1 MIYIFDVDGTLTP
14 PSKPME
20 KDFQNFFIEWA
31 GYNNFVVVSGSHY
44 KTIERQLGKTIISL
58 AQSTFPC
65 SGLVQYQG
73 FRPVWEYEHT
83 FSKDLYNSLDK
94 YLKQSNYSNKTGL
107 HIDDRGSLINFSIV
121 GRGDDKYRE
130 HYNEWDMVHR
140 EREEIVRDI
149 ERNFDV
155 SVTIGGQI
163 SVDIT
168 PKNWGKH
175 KILDHLTYDDEF
187 TFFGDKTNV
196 GGNDYSIFQELK
208 NSRHIVHTVKDYK
221 NTEKLLRGNHSR

>member
-14 PSKPME
+14 SSKPIE

-31 GYNNFVVVSGSHY
+31 SDKNFVLVSGSPY
-44 KTIERQLGKTIISL
+44 KKIERQLGKTIISM

-73 FRPVWEYEHT
+73 FRPVWEYEHN
-83 FSKDLYNSLDK
+83 FSKDLYFSLDK
-94 YLKQSNYSNKTGL
+94 YLKQSNYPNKTGL

-121 GRGDDKYRE
+121 GRGNNNYRE

-175 KILDHLTYDDEF
+175 KILERLTYDDEF
-187 TFFGDKTNV
+187 IFFGDKTDI
-196 GGNDYSIFQELK
+196 GGNDYSIFQELI
-208 NSRHIVHTVKDYK
+208 NRNQRVYK
-221 NTEKLLRGNHSR
+221 TTGWENTKELLKRL

>member
-14 PSKPME
+14 SSKPIE

-31 GYNNFVVVSGSHY
+31 SDKNFVLVSGSPY
-44 KTIERQLGKTIISL
+44 KKIERQLGKTIISM

-73 FRPVWEYEHT
+73 FRPVWEYEHN
-83 FSKDLYNSLDK
+83 FSKDLYFSLDK
-94 YLKQSNYSNKTGL
+94 YLKQSNYPNKTGL

-121 GRGDDKYRE
+121 GRGNNNYRE

-149 ERNFDV
+149 ERNIDV

-168 PKNWGKH
+168 HKNWGKH
-175 KILDHLTYDDEF
+175 KILERLTYDDEF
-187 TFFGDKTNV
+187 IFFGDKTDI
-196 GGNDYSIFQELK
+196 GGNDYSIFQELI
-208 NSRHIVHTVKDYK
+208 NRNQRVYK
-221 NTEKLLRGNHSR
+221 TTGWENTKELLKRL

>member
-1 MIYIFDVDGTLTP
+1 
-14 PSKPME
+14 
-20 KDFQNFFIEWA
+20 
-31 GYNNFVVVSGSHY
+31 YNNFVVVSGSHY
-44 KTIERQLGKTIISL
+44 KTIERQLGKTIISM

-73 FRPVWEYEHT
+73 FRPVWEYEHN
-83 FSKDLYNSLDK
+83 FSKDLYFSLDK
-94 YLKQSNYSNKTGL
+94 YLKQSNYPNKTGL

-121 GRGDDKYRE
+121 GRGNNNYRE

-175 KILDHLTYDDEF
+175 KILERLTYDDEF
-187 TFFGDKTNV
+187 IFFGDKTDI
-196 GGNDYSIFQELK
+196 GGNDYSIFQELI
-208 NSRHIVHTVKDYK
+208 NRNQRVYK
-221 NTEKLLRGNHSR
+221 TTGWENTKELLKRL